1 MGNKIVKVKE
11 NHEEYRNS
19 KCKKQL
25 KIQNNTSTNI
35 TDPRKRFSSFP

>member
-11 NHEEYRNS
+11 NHGEYRNS

-25 KIQNNTSTNI
+25 KIQI
-35 TDPRKRFSSFP
+35 TLALT